1 MNRTSIFKRKSFNLA
16 PLFPLSFYIEP
27 NLISLPNK
35 DSAWY
40 NCFGGNV
47 IVPGWWYNCSQV
59 DSAFNSV
66 HNYIYHTWYQPFDK
80 FSYPILCISTPS
92 DVKFYLP
99 NKDVHHRHVFNCL
112 YLNTI
117 ETVVI
122 DITLNFVLLQM
133 KKKIHSGG
141 TIGKYVC
148 PAYGRLGVRIPG
160 CNHEI
165 VRVSNR
171 KQYPRYCNFFGSLR
185 PDRVIV

>member
-1 MNRTSIFKRKSFNLA
+1 MLLFLVGGITVPRLIQHLTACIIIFITHLATS
-16 PLFPLSFYIEP
+16 
-27 NLISLPNK
+27 
-35 DSAWY
+35 
-40 NCFGGNV
+40 G
-47 IVPGWWYNCSQV
+47 
-59 DSAFNSV
+59 
-66 HNYIYHTWYQPFDK
+66 YQPFNK

-99 NKDVHHRHVFNCL
+99 NKDVHHCHVFNCL

-171 KQYPRYCNFFGSLR
+171 
-185 PDRVIV
+185 